1 MFTEMKNWLY
11 KAGGLYDKLKVANLG
26 KGYRGAIATKAIKVK
41 IILFRKNNRLYIFQ
55 NPK

>member
-1 MFTEMKNWLY
+1 MKNWLY